1 MKKLGFFCVFLLA
14 ISTAAIAQQG
24 TVKLTMDEVSF
35 QPVNG
40 LTIKGVTFADTAGA
54 YIDATNGG
62 QMHYVQDPALVGQT
76 GGETLTM
83 TFNQPAYGLQFGV
96 ALSTQGSV
104 TAGFTVQLYDPLGNA
119 LGGPIAVNT
128 AQLSGDNFTEGLFTT
143 SLGDIGKAVVT
154 FNSGAAVLF
163 GLDNVVYGLPYFY
176 FTTYY
181 SGNVAAA
188 PDEIVRIIN
197 DGYSATPSLWASI
210 YVFDDS
216 EELTQCCSCKITP
229 DGVLSESVK
238 LNLTANPIR
247 GIVNSRGVIKVISS
261 QTEADVNTGFAPNTP
276 YPGLRVYSTH
286 IQGTKVTLS
295 PGAPVVPSVS
305 GPFFVSETEAANS
318 NLSTGLVGEQSLLEN
333 LCYFDFLLSGK
344 PCTCQPEDYD
354 F

>member
-1 MKKLGFFCVFLLA
+1 MKKLGLFCIFLLA
-14 ISTAAIAQQG
+14 ISTVALAQQG
-24 TVKLTMDEVSF
+24 TVKLTMDEIPF

-40 LTIKGVTFADTAGA
+40 VTLKGITFSDTTGAD
-54 YIDATNGG
+54 IDASDGG
-62 QMHYVQDPALVGQT
+62 QQHYTQDPVIEGLAA
-76 GGETLTM
+76 GETLTM
-83 TFNQPAYGLQFGV
+83 TFTNPAYGLQFGV
-96 ALSTQGSV
+96 SVSTQGLV
-104 TAGFTVQLYDPLGNA
+104 NTAFAVQLFDPLGNP
-119 LGGPIAVNT
+119 LGLPIAVN
-128 AQLSGDNFTEGLFTT
+128 ANQVGADSFSEGLFT
-143 SLGDIGKAVVT
+143 SSQGDIGKAVVT
-154 FNSGAAVLF
+154 FPASPASFVAF

-181 SGNVAAA
+181 SGNQAAA
-188 PDEIVRIIN
+188 PDETVRIIN
-197 DGYSATPSLWASI
+197 DGYSATPNLWASI

-247 GIVNSRGVIKVISS
+247 SVVNSRGVIKVISS

-305 GPFFVSETEAANS
+305 GT
-318 NLSTGLVGEQSLLEN
+318 
-333 LCYFDFLLSGK
+333 FLR
-344 PCTCQPEDYD
+344 
-354 F
+354 